1 MPDFVKTGSAVIFMK
16 IGVHAQEPLE
26 SIIKR
31 KQDEFAAAGKIFWG
45 YGGNTCHPTRMVQP
59 FARAVAE
66 QHASVHLVM
75 HKMRSNHFAEPEL
88 AREYSD
94 DGLTWYPVPKGIH
107 VKGSRYAMV
116 IGGLT
121 EEEFDLNLRDTLV
134 AVGPSRGQ
142 RGDGYIKGR
151 VDKGCFEF
159 ATAPASADLGAAES
173 VHIDLHAPLWAP
185 YAVLLR

>member
-31 KQDEFAAAGKIFWG
+31 KQDEFATAGKIFWG

-66 QHASVHLVM
+66 QHASVRLVM

-94 DGLTWYPVPKGIH
+94 DGLNWYPVPKGIH
-107 VKGSRYAMV
+107 VRGSRYAMV

-134 AVGPSRGQ
+134 AVGPSRGE
-142 RGDGYIKGR
+142 RGDSYIRGR
-151 VDKGCFEF
+151 VDKGCFEL
-159 ATAPASADLGAAES
+159 ATLGMADEPGPMS
-173 VHIDLHAPLWAP
+173 TVHIDIHAPLLEP